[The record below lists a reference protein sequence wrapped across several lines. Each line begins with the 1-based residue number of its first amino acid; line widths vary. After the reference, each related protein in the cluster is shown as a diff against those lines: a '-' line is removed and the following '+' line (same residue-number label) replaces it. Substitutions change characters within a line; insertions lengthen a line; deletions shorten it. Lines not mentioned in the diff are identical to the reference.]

1 MNDKT
6 FHYQYKGKI
15 ILEGYG
21 CERVARSEE
30 SPGGM
35 IDKTRAGADGLWV
48 VVPFEQLAFGLSCR
62 LSNL

>member
-21 CERVARSEE
+21 CERVERSAE

-35 IDKTRAGADGLWV
+35 IDKTRTGADGLWV
-48 VVPFEQLAFGLSCR
+48 VVPFER
-62 LSNL
+62 LIGETK